1 MKPAMRGHLYGGGGK
16 KALANFSIAG
26 LQLELKAQDN
36 VDLLCEEIR
45 KVRKRFPWLQMIVL
59 GELSAFGPDT
69 KNAQPLPGAAE
80 RDFAAVAKETGL
92 WIAPGSLYEEDGGAV
107 FNTTPIIN
115 PDGEVIARYRKI
127 FPFLPYEKNVACGE
141 EFTTFDI
148 DGVGR
153 FGVSICYDMWFP
165 ETTRSLVC
173 AGAEVIIHPT
183 LTNTVDR
190 DVELAIAR
198 ANAASNQCYFVDI
211 NSAGPLAFGKSIIVG
226 PGGEVIHQAGAG
238 REIIVVDIDLDYV
251 RRVRERGWQGLGQP
265 LKSFR
270 DNPVRYSAYGSG
282 ARSRGPDGLGE
293 LKKPTREE

>member
-1 MKPAMRGHLYGGGGK
+1 MIVCAPVSIEMGRVEILSR
-16 KALANFSIAG
+16 FSIAG
-26 LQLELKAQDN
+26 LQLELRAEDN

-45 KVRKRFPWLQMIVL
+45 KVRKRFPWVQMAVL

-69 KNAQPLPGAAE
+69 KKAQALPSAAE
-80 RDFAAVAKETGL
+80 DEFASVAKETGL
-92 WIAPGSLYEEDGGAV
+92 WLAPGSLYEQDGDAV

-115 PDGEVIARYRKI
+115 PNGEVVARYRKI
-127 FPFLPYEKNVACGE
+127 FPFLPYEQDVAGGE

-148 DGVGR
+148 DGVGC

-198 ANAASNQCYFVDI
+198 ANAASNQCYFIDI
-211 NSAGPLAFGKSIIVG
+211 NSAGPLAFGKSIIIG
-226 PGGEVIHQAGAG
+226 PGGEVIHQAGSG
-238 REIIVVDIDLDYV
+238 CEIIITEIDLDYV

-270 DNPVRYSAYGSG
+270 DNPVRYSAYSSRP
-282 ARSRGPDGLGE
+282 RSQGPDGLGE